1 MQIGMNET
9 VYERATELL
18 EADLGA
24 ELMALNVEAGTCFGF
39 NAVATDVWRQLVSPK
54 SFEEIKT
61 ALLSDYDVSAEQCS
75 TELADLMGSLVEM
88 GLIREVSR

>member
-1 MQIGMNET
+1 MKET

-39 NAVATDVWRQLVSPK
+39 NSVATDVWRQL
-54 SFEEIKT
+54 EIPRSLEQLNEK
-61 ALLSDYDVSAEQCS
+61 LLADYEVTPQQCSAELN
-75 TELADLMGSLVEM
+75 ELMKNLVDM
-88 GLIREVSR
+88 GLVREVSR